1 MSKASLTSTA
11 RKARLLQLILK
22 QAVRRLPALGSLQE
36 KTLLSLY
43 LSMTPEGRE
52 ATIGRLRILRDVA
65 GELYVAFLR
74 MHQSGKYSKMDYM
87 TYLSST
93 EAQVFGPSGRH
104 TTRCY
109 FNTHSNRSYSR
120 TLASSGACTPITDLG
135 KPNTDAP
142 KP

>member
-1 MSKASLTSTA
+1 MSKALLTSTA

-52 ATIGRLRILRDVA
+52 ATIGRLRMTRDAA

-74 MHQSGKYSKMDYM
+74 MHQSEKYSKMDYM
-87 TYLSST
+87 TYLLST
-93 EAQVFGPSGRH
+93 EAQVFGLSGRH
-104 TTRCY
+104 TTRCSLATR
-109 FNTHSNRSYSR
+109 FNPNSSKGS
-120 TLASSGACTPITDLG
+120 ASSEACTPTTDLG
-135 KPNTDAP
+135 KPNTDEP
-142 KP
+142 R